1 MTWLGSQESQS
12 ILLNLGLEINLVI
25 DSNVVNEN
33 VNESNVNENNVNESN
48 ESSLSESNAVNKGLT
63 DGNVV
68 NEVTN
73 IDKEN
78 GSPVLC
84 DNSSLG
90 SSQADPSE

>member
-25 DSNVVNEN
+25 DSNVVNE
-33 VNESNVNENNVNESN
+33 NVNESN

>member
-33 VNESNVNENNVNESN
+33 VSESN